1 MHWPAPIV
9 TRDVDQD
16 RGPVLVTTEYR
27 IEPANRDAFLTALE
41 GLAREHRR
49 DGAYDWGVFEDA
61 AEEGR
66 LLETFVVDSWLEHL
80 RQHQR
85 VTNADRLLQ
94 EKVHRFHLGDG
105 PKVTHFI
112 AAESVRLRRQA
123 RG

>member
-16 RGPVLVTTEYR
+16 KGPVLVTIEYR
-27 IEPANRDAFLTALE
+27 IKPTNRDAFLTALE
-41 GLAREHRR
+41 GLAQDRRR

-94 EKVHRFHLGDG
+94 DEVHRFHLGEA

-112 AAESVRLRRQA
+112 AAESVRQRRQVRA
-123 RG
+123 

>member
-1 MHWPAPIV
+1 MHWPAPVV

-16 RGPVLVTTEYR
+16 TGPVLVTIEYR
-27 IEPANRDAFLTALE
+27 IKPTDRDAFLTALE
-41 GLAREHRR
+41 GVAQERRR

-66 LLETFVVDSWLEHL
+66 LLETFVVDSWLKHL

-94 EKVHRFHLGDG
+94 AEVHRFHLGDE
-105 PKVTHFI
+105 PKVAHFI
-112 AAESVRLRRQA
+112 AAESVRLRKQV